1 MNSLTSIQTFTGI
14 FFDPFNPRVE
24 DVRIEDIAH
33 ALTMQCRFSGHVR
46 KRWSVAQHSL
56 MVSDLCPPGLR
67 LEGLLHDAAEAYV
80 IDLPRPLK
88 NASGFERYRE
98 IESDVY
104 HAIAKRFGLAFPM
117 AMAHKAKI
125 KTADDIILWAE
136 AYALLHG
143 TKEWSKDKMPPDIDM
158 DQFNPLVQA
167 IKNASP
173 PTDDYIKEEFLR
185 TFYALGGE

>member
-1 MNSLTSIQTFTGI
+1 
-14 FFDPFNPRVE
+14 
-24 DVRIEDIAH
+24 
-33 ALTMQCRFSGHVR
+33 
-46 KRWSVAQHSL
+46 
-56 MVSDLCPPGLR
+56 
-67 LEGLLHDAAEAYV
+67 V

-104 HAIAKRFGLAFPM
+104 HAIANRFGLAFPM
-117 AMAHKAKI
+117 AMAHKAKV

-136 AYALLHG
+136 AYALKNG

-167 IKNASP
+167 IKNANP
-173 PTDDYIKEEFLR
+173 PTDDYINEEFLR